1 MLRDYIHVK
10 DLASAHILALNHL
23 VKGGASRVYNLGTK
37 TGLSVREIIN
47 AVKEVTGRDFMVKEE
62 KRRAGDPARLI
73 ASSEKIAKE
82 LHWKPEHSSVKEI
95 VETAWRWHSGHPNG
109 YR

>member
-1 MLRDYIHVK
+1 MK

-47 AVKEVTGRDFMVKEE
+47 AVKEVTGRD
-62 KRRAGDPARLI
+62 L
-73 ASSEKIAKE
+73 
-82 LHWKPEHSSVKEI
+82 W
-95 VETAWRWHSGHPNG
+95 
-109 YR
+109 

>member
-82 LHWKPEHSSVKEI
+82 LQLEAR
-95 VETAWRWHSGHPNG
+95 TQQRQGNCGDGMALA
-109 YR
+109 

>member
-1 MLRDYIHVK
+1 MGNIGEDHNPETHLIPLTIQAALGKRDAISIFGTDYDTPDGTCLRDYIHVK

-47 AVKEVTGRDFMVKEE
+47 AVKEVTGRD
-62 KRRAGDPARLI
+62 L
-73 ASSEKIAKE
+73 
-82 LHWKPEHSSVKEI
+82 W
-95 VETAWRWHSGHPNG
+95 
-109 YR
+109 